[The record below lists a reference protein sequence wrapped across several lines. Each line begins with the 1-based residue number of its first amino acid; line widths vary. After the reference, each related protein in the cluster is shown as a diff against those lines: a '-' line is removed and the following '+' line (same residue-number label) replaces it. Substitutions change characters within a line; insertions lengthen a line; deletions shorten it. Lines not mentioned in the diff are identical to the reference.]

1 MIEKIKTAF
10 AVFLILLL
18 FPYII
23 VMLSGRRSG
32 EVLALKEENNSDM
45 LEAWVLQILPGEM
58 PVTYEIEALKAQ
70 AVVARSN
77 LAYRMQKEGIRP
89 KQLNED
95 LLKSWEM
102 PCYSPEEL
110 EKLWGNEQFEEYYE
124 KLRQAVSETSG
135 KVLTYQGKYV
145 DLPYHA
151 VSAGWTRD
159 GSVLGE
165 EYSYLKSVECPE
177 DREADGFLAILR
189 LEQEEIPEIL
199 EVDEAGYVTEVRMGE
214 SRMAGEE
221 FRRMKNLQSSS
232 FSVQESGG
240 GWIITTKGLGHGFG
254 LSMHQAQVQ
263 AFQGKVFLEI
273 LQYFYDGMECI
284 SFS

>member
-18 FPYII
+18 FPYIV

-32 EVLALKEENNSDM
+32 EALALGEENRPDM

-70 AVVARSN
+70 AVIVRSN
-77 LAYRMQKEGIRP
+77 LVYRMQTKGIGLE
-89 KQLNED
+89 QVDEEMLG
-95 LLKSWEM
+95 SWEM
-102 PCYSPEEL
+102 SCYSPEEL
-110 EKLWGNEQFEEYYE
+110 EELWGNELFEEYYE
-124 KLRQAVSETSG
+124 KICRAVRETSG
-135 KVLTYQGKYV
+135 KVLTYKGNYV

-151 VSAGWTRD
+151 VSAGYTRD

-165 EYSYLKSVECPE
+165 EYSYLKRAECPE
-177 DREADGFLAILR
+177 DKEADDFLSVVR
-189 LEQEEIPEIL
+189 LEAEEVPEIL
-199 EVDEAGYVTEVRMGE
+199 EVDEAGYVTAVRLGE
-214 SRMAGEE
+214 SQMAGEE
-221 FRRMKNLQSSS
+221 FRHIKNLQSSC
-232 FSVQESGG
+232 FSLQEGKE
-240 GWIITTKGLGHGFG
+240 GWTVTTKGLGHGFG

-263 AFQGKVFLEI
+263 AFQGKTFLEI
-273 LQYFYDGMECI
+273 LQYFYEGMECI